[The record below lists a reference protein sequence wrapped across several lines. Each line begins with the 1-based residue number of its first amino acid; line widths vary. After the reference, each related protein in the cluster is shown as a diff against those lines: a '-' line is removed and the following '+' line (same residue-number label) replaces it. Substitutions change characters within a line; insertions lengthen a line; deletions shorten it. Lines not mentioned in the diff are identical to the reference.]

1 MVVMIWHGAC
11 MPKAT
16 TVLDPKIHSQPAI
29 VVADTTAVITPV
41 QPPSNLADML
51 ARIIIDYPDVQ
62 FVASSRYSW
71 HAGHRH
77 VSYCRKS
84 SGNTMHDMFSLLHE
98 LGHALLQHKDYT
110 HDIELLQ
117 LEVTAWEQAAAL
129 ASRYDLKLDDD
140 YVQDCLDTYRDWL
153 HLRATCPTCYGRS
166 LQSDRNHYHCFNCQ
180 TEWQVSRSR
189 LCRPYRLKT
198 PQTA

>member
-1 MVVMIWHGAC
+1 
-11 MPKAT
+11 MPKPSAIT
-16 TVLDPKIHSQPAI
+16 QPAI
-29 VVADTTAVITPV
+29 KTTAGPASKSPFVVANTTVTLTPV
-41 QPPSNLADML
+41 MGPSNLADL
-51 ARIIIDYPDVQ
+51 LTRITADYPDVQ
-62 FVASSRYSW
+62 FVESSRYSW
-71 HAGHRH
+71 HAGQRH
-77 VSYCRKS
+77 VSYSRQS

-98 LGHALLQHKDYT
+98 LGHAILEHQDYI

-117 LEVTAWEQAAAL
+117 MEVTAWEQANTL
-129 ASRYDLKLDDD
+129 ASRYGLELDDD

-153 HLRATCPTCYGRS
+153 HLRATCPTCYSRS
-166 LQSDRNHYHCFNCQ
+166 LQSNRSHYRCFNCQ